1 MKHEFKQE
9 GFDHTKLLKAE
20 NDMEYNA
27 IVYRMWKLINVDPKF
42 VTITY
47 RNKPEDTCPVC
58 QYKEDYK
65 VYNHMGWEWPST
77 LIHMIKNHDM
87 LPSIEFRK
95 DVLGI

>member
-42 VTITY
+42 
-47 RNKPEDTCPVC
+47 
-58 QYKEDYK
+58 
-65 VYNHMGWEWPST
+65 
-77 LIHMIKNHDM
+77 
-87 LPSIEFRK
+87 
-95 DVLGI
+95 GISP